1 MFKVPNKAKLAKV
14 ANKTKLAKLQK
25 LLTPPNGQTDHDTFL
40 NQSWIEVGKK
50 L

>member
-25 LLTPPNGQTDHDTFL
+25 LLTAQNGKTDHDTIF
-40 NQSWIEVGKK
+40 
-50 L
+50 